1 MGLILRLSHREDYS
15 MHRVIVNAVDSEV
28 VTESKAYS

>member
-15 MHRVIVNAVDSEV
+15 VDGVIVNAVDSEI
-28 VTESKAYS
+28 VTEIKAYS